1 MVALI
6 GSASQDNEVKVD
18 DVDYA
23 DYVEVDD
30 VAICLVW
37 PPVPRKNVFK
47 TKGIQRIVKTNNQV
61 VVFVHSDSIQFCC
74 C

>member
-6 GSASQDNEVKVD
+6 GSASQDNEVEVD

-30 VAICLVW
+30 VGGDYEGGDKI
-37 PPVPRKNVFK
+37 
-47 TKGIQRIVKTNNQV
+47 
-61 VVFVHSDSIQFCC
+61 
-74 C
+74 